1 MGNLPIN
8 NQVLMDTIRGAI
20 EDGVLVVVSTQ
31 CHHGTV
37 SDIYATG
44 RFLTEMGCI
53 LAQDMTLECLF
64 AKLSYL
70 IGKGYS
76 QDRIKLL
83 FKTSM
88 RGELTTASSV
98 EEKFE
103 FTNNDM
109 VLGVANYLNTNDHD
123 DIEQI
128 KKSLTPV
135 LLNSVSSTGNLD
147 LLKKLQKEGCDLDS
161 IDYLGRSVLHVIA
174 CTHNRSEIA

>member
-1 MGNLPIN
+1 
-8 NQVLMDTIRGAI
+8 
-20 EDGVLVVVSTQ
+20 
-31 CHHGTV
+31 
-37 SDIYATG
+37 
-44 RFLTEMGCI
+44 
-53 LAQDMTLECLF
+53 
-64 AKLSYL
+64 
-70 IGKGYS
+70 
-76 QDRIKLL
+76 
-83 FKTSM
+83 M

-135 LLNSVSSTGNLD
+135 LLNSVSSTVSYNILIELTAKTLLNLNQGNLD

-174 CTHNRSEIA
+174 CTHNRSEIAEYLCR